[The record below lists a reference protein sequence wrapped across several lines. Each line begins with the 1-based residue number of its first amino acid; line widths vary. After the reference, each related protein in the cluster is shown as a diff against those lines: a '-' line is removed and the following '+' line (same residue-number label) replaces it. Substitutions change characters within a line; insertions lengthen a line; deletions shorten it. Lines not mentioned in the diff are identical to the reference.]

1 MSEVLYRTAA
11 EEDVEEIL
19 QVVRV
24 GWPTGG
30 PKAMEQ
36 RHGIIGGKPWLEQQV
51 AAVESSVRDNLDTA
65 LVAEVEGR
73 VAGWAV
79 YTTNQDTLVG
89 AVAYNA
95 VHPDFRG
102 RGIGTEI
109 VRRALDKLREA
120 GMRIAIAGT
129 GLGDEHAPARAVYE
143 KVGFLPLRESVSYS
157 MDL

>member
-1 MSEVLYRTAA
+1 MGDMVYRDAT
-11 EEDVEEIL
+11 EEDVDGIL
-19 QVVRV
+19 EAVRV

-30 PKAMEQ
+30 PKAMEE
-36 RHGIIGGKPWLEQQV
+36 RHGVIGGEPWLEQQV
-51 AAVESSVRDNLDTA
+51 GAVESSVRGNLDTT

-79 YTTNQDTLVG
+79 YTTNETTLVG
-89 AVAYNA
+89 AIAYNA

-109 VRRALDKLREA
+109 VRRALEKLREA

-143 KVGFLPLRESVSYS
+143 KLGFEPLRKSVSYS